1 MPQGLGHSIKTFA
14 QISLPVNSLWTSPL
28 HNYFI
33 FAIFTLG
40 GGVGFGGLLSA
51 IIVVIIVAILTVVC
65 WAPNK

>member
-14 QISLPVNSLWTSPL
+14 QISLRVNSLWTSPL

-40 GGVGFGGLLSA
+40 GLGSEGYYLL
-51 IIVVIIVAILTVVC
+51 
-65 WAPNK
+65 

>member
-1 MPQGLGHSIKTFA
+1 MPQGLGHSIKTFV
-14 QISLPVNSLWTSPL
+14 QISLPVNSLWASPL

-40 GGVGFGGLLSA
+40 GFGGLLSA
-51 IIVVIIVAILTVVC
+51 IIVVIIVAILTMVC